1 MEIESTQEDY
11 ELSKVIFRDMLEMF
25 RSKHKGDT
33 TIDEC
38 TLRNFAGFY
47 SWCVV
52 TKRIPLKIEIPY
64 REVTRI
70 LESGLDLYFG
80 SDDDSKQSSY
90 TDFEHSGFNYSFPY
104 TPSSELGELKLQ
116 KELTPYIYCSD
127 VNSSKIF
134 QIMEDYKKEYGIK

>member
-11 ELSKVIFRDMLEMF
+11 ELSKVIFRNMLKMF
-25 RSKHKGDT
+25 RSKHTDT
-33 TIDEC
+33 AIDERA
-38 TLRNFAGFY
+38 LRDFAGFY

-80 SDDDSKQSSY
+80 SDEDSKQSSY
-90 TDFEHSGFNYSFPY
+90 TDFEHSGLNYSFPY
-104 TPSSELGELKLQ
+104 TPSSELGKLKLQ